1 MNFFAEIFYPTKNGY
16 FVFREFTGYKMTLI
30 KLQLFLFLL
39 QSISVNASNSPFQF
53 IINGD
58 SSKVD
63 SLLKVSSANKDLIQ
77 QVRAHNLLGAYY
89 ESVSN
94 YSLATHHLSAALY
107 KNQADVNE
115 KVFSFNYLGYVYWH
129 KSNYDSALFYHQN
142 ALDLAKKNQ
151 LNNSNLAFT
160 YLMLGCDYYDLGD
173 YIKTSEYFFESLQLY
188 EKLNDVVGQIQ
199 AHNRLSKLYYKLKDY
214 SKAKNHVTEAQR
226 LNKDIQYHRETAT
239 SFNSIGNIQIETGSL
254 NSALYYF
261 SKTLS
266 SFTKCGDVIGQSV
279 ACINLGD
286 TYQSLFE
293 ASSSN
298 TALLDSSFKYYQK
311 SYLLNQK
318 VDNKFGMIYGV
329 WGMSDIEMKQG
340 KVTNALVNYRRAL
353 QLSKDINA
361 KSEEYNLYW
370 KLYKVFEILKNQDSS
385 YFYLKNYIYSRNELE
400 NEEQTKALLRQESK
414 YEIEKRISEQ
424 KAEIEREKL
433 IEAEKSRWKNYVIFG
448 IIILVLILSYA
459 VISSIKRL
467 RIIRSKNETIN
478 TINAELTIQKKEIT
492 DSINYARTIQDAILP
507 SENFFKDCGVNSFVF
522 YKPKDIVAGDFYW
535 LEKKGDMV
543 FIAAADCTGH
553 GVPGA
558 MGSVLCSNALN
569 RSLLEFGITDPGK
582 ILDKTR
588 ELIVDTFSKSEKD
601 VKDGMDISLV
611 AINTISFDIMWAGA
625 NNSLLYVHQ
634 GDAFEI
640 KADKQAIGKTDNP
653 VPFNTHYFKLQK
665 GDILYL
671 FTDGFADQF
680 GGEKGKKFKYKPLKE
695 MLVSNSKHPLTEQK
709 NLLEDRFEKW
719 KGNLEQ
725 VDDVCVIGISI

>member
-1 MNFFAEIFYPTKNGY
+1 M
-16 FVFREFTGYKMTLI
+16 
-30 KLQLFLFLL
+30 
-39 QSISVNASNSPFQF
+39 
-53 IINGD
+53 GD
-58 SSKVD
+58 ASKVD
-63 SLLKVSSANKDLIQ
+63 SLEKASLISND
-77 QVRAHNLLGAYY
+77 QVGQIKAHNLLGAYY

-94 YSLATHHLSAALY
+94 YPLALHHLNKAIARNAS
-107 KNQADVNE
+107 DINE
-115 KVFSFNYLGYVYWH
+115 KVFSYNFMGYVYWH
-129 KSNYDSALFYHQN
+129 KSNYDSSLFYHEK
-142 ALDLAKKNQ
+142 ALELAKKNQ
-151 LNNSNLAFT
+151 LNNANLAFT
-160 YLMLGCDYYDLGD
+160 FLMLGNDYYDLGD
-173 YIKTSEYFFESLQLY
+173 YIKTSEYFFESLQRY
-188 EKLNDVVGQIQ
+188 EKLNDTIGQIQ

-214 SKAKNHVTEAQR
+214 SKAKTHVSEAQK
-226 LNKDIQYHRETAT
+226 LNKTIQYHRETAT

-266 SFTKCGDVIGQSV
+266 SFTKCGDIIGQSV

-298 TALLDSSFKYYQK
+298 KSLLDSSFKYYQK
-311 SYLLNQK
+311 SYLLNQT

-329 WGMSDIEMKQG
+329 WGMSDIEMKKG
-340 KVTNALVNYRRAL
+340 EVYNALANYRRAL

-370 KLYKVFEILKNQDSS
+370 KLYNVYEILKNRDSS
-385 YFYLKNYIYSRNELE
+385 YFYLKNYVHVKNSLE
-400 NEEQTKALLRQESK
+400 NEEQTKAFLRQESK

-424 KAEIEREKL
+424 KEEIEREKL
-433 IEAEKSRWKNYVIFG
+433 IEAEKNKWKNYVLIG

-478 TINAELTIQKKEIT
+478 GINAELTIQKKEIT
-492 DSINYARTIQDAILP
+492 DSINYARTIQEAILP
-507 SENFFKDCGVNSFVF
+507 SPKFFKECNIHSFVF

-535 LEKKGDMV
+535 LEKKEDLV

-558 MGSVLCSNALN
+558 IGSVLCSNALN
-569 RSLLEFGITDPGK
+569 RSLLEFGITEPGK

-588 ELIVDTFSKSEKD
+588 ELIVEAFSKSEKD
-601 VKDGMDISLV
+601 VRDGMDISLI
-611 AINTISFDIMWAGA
+611 AINTKTFEVKWAGA
-625 NNSLLYVHQ
+625 NNSLWYLRN
-634 GDAFEI
+634 GESIEI

-653 VPFNTHYFKLQK
+653 FPFSTHTFKLQE
-665 GDILYL
+665 GDMMFL

-695 MLVSNSKHPLTEQK
+695 ILISNHQLQLNEQK
-709 NLLEDRFEKW
+709 HILEKRFDSW

-725 VDDVCVIGISI
+725 VDDVLVIGIKL

>member
-1 MNFFAEIFYPTKNGY
+1 MKKYLVIVILFQFY
-16 FVFREFTGYKMTLI
+16 V
-30 KLQLFLFLL
+30 
-39 QSISVNASNSPFQF
+39 ISVHAQSSRNEILFDRSFRF
-53 IINGD
+53 IIMGD
-58 SSKVD
+58 ASKVD
-63 SLLKVSSANKDLIQ
+63 SLEKASLISND
-77 QVRAHNLLGAYY
+77 QVGQIKAHNLLGAYY

-94 YSLATHHLSAALY
+94 YPLALHHLNKAIARNAS
-107 KNQADVNE
+107 DINE
-115 KVFSFNYLGYVYWH
+115 KVFSYNFMGYVYWH
-129 KSNYDSALFYHQN
+129 KSNYDSSLFYHEK
-142 ALDLAKKNQ
+142 ALELAKENQ
-151 LNNSNLAFT
+151 LNNANLAFT
-160 YLMLGCDYYDLGD
+160 FLMLGNDYYDLGD
-173 YIKTSEYFFESLQLY
+173 YIKTSEYFFESLQRY
-188 EKLNDVVGQIQ
+188 EKLNDTIGQIQ

-214 SKAKNHVTEAQR
+214 SKAKTHVSEAQK
-226 LNKDIQYHRETAT
+226 LNKTIQYHRETAT

-266 SFTKCGDVIGQSV
+266 SFTKCGDIIGQSV

-286 TYQSLFE
+286 TYQGLFE

-298 TALLDSSFKYYQK
+298 KSLLDSSFKYYQK
-311 SYLLNQK
+311 SYLLNQT

-329 WGMSDIEMKQG
+329 WGMSDIEMKKG
-340 KVTNALVNYRRAL
+340 EVYNALANYRRAL

-370 KLYKVFEILKNQDSS
+370 KLYNVYEILKNRDSS
-385 YFYLKNYIYSRNELE
+385 YFYLKNYVHVKNSLE
-400 NEEQTKALLRQESK
+400 NEEQTKAFLRQESK

-424 KAEIEREKL
+424 KEEIEREKL
-433 IEAEKSRWKNYVIFG
+433 IEAEKNKWKNYALVG

-492 DSINYARTIQDAILP
+492 DSINYARTIQEAILP
-507 SENFFKDCGVNSFVF
+507 SPNFFNECGISSFVY

-535 LEKKGDMV
+535 LEKKDDLV
-543 FIAAADCTGH
+543 FVAVADCTGH

-569 RSLLEFGITDPGK
+569 RSLLEFGITEPGK

-611 AINTISFDIMWAGA
+611 AINTTTLDVMWAGA
-625 NNSLLYVHQ
+625 NNSLWYLNN
-634 GDAFEI
+634 GESLEI

-653 VPFNTHYFKLQK
+653 LPFKTHYLKLKK
-665 GDILYL
+665 GDMLYL

-695 MLVSNSKHPLTEQK
+695 MLTSNHGLPLSEQK
-709 NLLEDRFEKW
+709 QILEQRFEKW

-725 VDDVCVIGISI
+725 VDDVCVIGIRI